1 MFEEILQQV
10 KAHFA
15 ENPEV
20 AAAIPADKMEAIHQE
35 IATHVTNGVSSQ
47 PAAAQGGL
55 GGLAGGFGG
64 ILEKLEGSV
73 ASGGAVTSAIEGGL
87 VSSLA
92 AKFGLSP
99 AITGA
104 IAGALPGIL
113 QKFAA
118 KKIEGQV

>member
-1 MFEEILQQV
+1 MFEEILQHV
-10 KAHFA
+10 KEHFA
-15 ENPEV
+15 QNPEV

-35 IATHVTNGVSSQ
+35 IASHVTNGLTDQ
-47 PAAAQGGL
+47 PVAAQSGL
-55 GGLAGGFGG
+55 GSLAGGFGG
-64 ILEKLEGSV
+64 ILEKLESSV

-87 VSSLA
+87 VNSLA
-92 AKFGLSP
+92 SKFGLSP